1 MGIFS
6 SIMDVLFPPRCVFC
20 RKVVKSDEPSVCA
33 DCRSSLP
40 FISGSAAE
48 TKGDFFDV
56 CYSPL
61 RYEGSVRSA
70 VHRFKFKNAV
80 GYADCFGELLA
91 DCIRENLA
99 GRYDMISWVPLSEK
113 RRKTRGYDQAFL
125 LAQAAALSLDDIAVE
140 LLVRHT
146 DAAAQSTLSD
156 RSERRANVMGVYAV
170 ADPELVADK
179 RILLIDDAVTTG
191 ATLSECAR
199 TLLIA
204 GAQSVVCAS
213 LAKAGRV

>member
-1 MGIFS
+1 VGILS

-20 RKVVKSDEPSVCA
+20 RKIAKSDGPSVRP
-33 DCRSSLP
+33 DCRASLP
-40 FISGSAAE
+40 FLTGKAAE

-56 CYSPL
+56 CFSPL

-80 GYADCFGELLA
+80 GYADCFGSLLA

-99 GRYDMISWVPLSEK
+99 GQYDIISWVPLSET
-113 RRKTRGYDQAFL
+113 RRKKRGYDQAFL

-146 DAAAQSTLSD
+146 DAAAQSSLTD
-156 RSERRANVMGVYAV
+156 RSERLANVMGVYA
-170 ADPELVADK
+170 APDPELIYDK
-179 RILLIDDAVTTG
+179 RVLLT
-191 ATLSECAR
+191 R
-199 TLLIA
+199 TLLTA
-204 GAQSVVCAS
+204 GARSVVCCA

>member
-1 MGIFS
+1 MGILS

-20 RKVVKSDEPSVCA
+20 RKISKTDGPSICP
-33 DCRSSLP
+33 DCRASLP
-40 FISGSAAE
+40 FLTGTAAE

-56 CYSPL
+56 CFSPL

-80 GYADCFGELLA
+80 GYADCFGSLLA

-99 GRYDMISWVPLSEK
+99 GQYDIISWVPLSET
-113 RRKTRGYDQAFL
+113 RRKKRGYDQAFL

-146 DAAAQSTLSD
+146 DAAAQSSLTD
-156 RSERRANVMGVYAV
+156 RSERLANVMGVYA
-170 ADPELVADK
+170 APDPELVADR
-179 RILLIDDAVTTG
+179 RILLIDDVVTTG

-199 TLLIA
+199 TLLTA
-204 GAQSVVCAS
+204 GARSVVCCA